1 MPFKAFGDIIYAPL
15 SDMINSGEILSVDE
29 VYRELNRR
37 WNDKS
42 PEGKWLKAHKSCFQ
56 NITNEEGFVVAEIFK
71 NKKFQEGVK
80 EKSIREGNPEADAFI
95 VAKAKIV
102 GGIVVTAESDN
113 KDHSEKI
120 PNIASSLGVP
130 YMKIDD
136 FYTVL
141 TNVSQ
146 GKPNFE
152 GVEVYSSLKNPV
164 PLSSL

>member
-1 MPFKAFGDIIYAPL
+1 MIFVIDNNILSRTFKNMPFKAFGDIIYAPL

-80 EKSIREGNPEADAFI
+80 KDIFNLTGNEY
-95 VAKAKIV
+95 
-102 GGIVVTAESDN
+102 GRS
-113 KDHSEKI
+113 
-120 PNIASSLGVP
+120 
-130 YMKIDD
+130 
-136 FYTVL
+136 
-141 TNVSQ
+141 
-146 GKPNFE
+146 
-152 GVEVYSSLKNPV
+152 
-164 PLSSL
+164 